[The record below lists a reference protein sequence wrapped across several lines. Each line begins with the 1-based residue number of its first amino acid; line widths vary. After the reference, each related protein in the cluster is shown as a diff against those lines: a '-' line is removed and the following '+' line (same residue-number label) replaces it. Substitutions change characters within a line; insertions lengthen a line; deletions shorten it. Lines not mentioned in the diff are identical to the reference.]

1 MGLMCG
7 KCHNVDGPFLV
18 DLEKGKVLCEDC
30 EEYEEVVEKFT
41 DLIRHRT
48 NTKKLSVLEQVSL
61 IDGIESEVLDRLG
74 LR

>member
-1 MGLMCG
+1 MPMMCG
-7 KCHNVDGPFLV
+7 RCHNVDGPFIV

-30 EEYEEVVEKFT
+30 EEYEEVVQRFT
-41 DLIRHRT
+41 ALVEHRT
-48 NTKKLSVLEQVSL
+48 KTRKLSILEQVSL

>member
-7 KCHNVDGPFLV
+7 KCHNVDGPFIV
-18 DLEKGKVLCEDC
+18 DMEKGKVLCEDC
-30 EEYEEVVEKFT
+30 EEYEDVIQRFT
-41 DLIRHRT
+41 ALIEHRT
-48 NTKKLSVLEQVSL
+48 KSKKLSVLEQVSL